1 MESQVIQAINME
13 VSVMETKKVPEQLLV
28 KGLNEITEGKF
39 IS

>member
-1 MESQVIQAINME
+1 MA

-28 KGLNEITEGKF
+28 KRLNEITEGKF